1 MLVCQ
6 HWPTKRIQDG
16 PVSVL
21 PSFVI
26 CDGSS
31 KSLLGLQIHT
41 MENILKSNFW
51 SEVFFKV
58 KQMWC
63 RWEQLESPVCKAV
76 QRGCCLSPHSLL
88 VQRPAL
94 HQELPS
100 WVTVSTD
107 LLFTVTYLAPQPL
120 LVDLCLGPD
129 FLLIIRMSSFLE
141 ISFYYCLGRFV
152 LLLING

>member
-16 PVSVL
+16 PVSVP

-76 QRGCCLSPHSLL
+76 QRGCCLSPRSLL
-88 VQRPAL
+88 VQLGPAL
-94 HQELPS
+94 HQGLPRPVVHS
-100 WVTVSTD
+100 DLFGSTTFAGRPLSGARLFAD
-107 LLFTVTYLAPQPL
+107 YPYEFILGDFILLLFREVCFAAYQR
-120 LVDLCLGPD
+120 V
-129 FLLIIRMSSFLE
+129 S
-141 ISFYYCLGRFV
+141 
-152 LLLING
+152 